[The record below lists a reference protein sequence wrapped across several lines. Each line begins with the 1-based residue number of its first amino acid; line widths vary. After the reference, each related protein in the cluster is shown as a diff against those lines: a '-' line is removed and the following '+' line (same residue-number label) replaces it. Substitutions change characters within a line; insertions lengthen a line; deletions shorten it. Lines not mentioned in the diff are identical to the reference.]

1 MAKFAVPGTVG
12 SYELDDD
19 PARIDPAAAA
29 AFLTTA
35 AYWARWRTEPDIRRQ
50 IAAAWRVI
58 GAYDPAG
65 AMVGFARAI
74 SDGGSA
80 YLADVYVLPAHRG
93 RGLGKAIVAMMI
105 EDGPGAGFRWMLHT
119 SDAYGLYRQ
128 FGFAPPPDN
137 YLERPPPGGV
147 PGGGQPPRDRGASG
161 GRPPGSTQPLEGDH
175 VRLEPLAL
183 RHVPGLLQ
191 AAAQDPSL
199 YRWVLVP
206 QDEAAMRRHVEDAL
220 AARAKGMA
228 VPFAVVRLA
237 DETVIGSTRFHQLD
251 YWARRERYDQGGR
264 PPQTPPQADTPDTC
278 EIGYT
283 WLAREAL
290 RTGANTEMKRLMLT
304 HAFEVWRVRSVC
316 LHTDVR
322 NQRSRNA
329 IQRIGG
335 KFEGVLRA
343 HRLAVD
349 QSPRDSARFS
359 ITAAE
364 WPAIRQHLADLAG
377 RYAAGA
383 VRRQA
388 AGQHPR

>member
-1 MAKFAVPGTVG
+1 MISTLSVPGTVG

-29 AFLTTA
+29 AFLTTG
-35 AYWARWRTEPDIRRQ
+35 AYWARGRTEPDIMRQ

-105 EDGPGAGFRWMLHT
+105 EEGPGAGFRWMLHT

-137 YLERPPPGGV
+137 YMERPQRLDAAGIATAERHAVAGT
-147 PGGGQPPRDRGASG
+147 G
-161 GRPPGSTQPLEGDH
+161 PLEGDY

-199 YRWVLVP
+199 YQWVLVP
-206 QDEAAMRRHVEDAL
+206 QDEPAMRRHVEDAL

-251 YWARRERYDQGGR
+251 YWARRE
-264 PPQTPPQADTPDTC
+264 PHDTPDTC

-335 KFEGVLRA
+335 TFEGVLRA

-364 WPAIRQHLADLAG
+364 WPGVRQHLEDLAA
-377 RYAAGA
+377 RHAAGGGG
-383 VRRQA
+383 
-388 AGQHPR
+388 AGPQRPQPAS

>member
-1 MAKFAVPGTVG
+1 
-12 SYELDDD
+12 
-19 PARIDPAAAA
+19 
-29 AFLTTA
+29 
-35 AYWARWRTEPDIRRQ
+35 
-50 IAAAWRVI
+50 
-58 GAYDPAG
+58 
-65 AMVGFARAI
+65 MVGFARAI

-93 RGLGKAIVAMMI
+93 RGLGKAIVAMMV
-105 EDGPGAGFRWMLHT
+105 EEGPGAGFRWMLHT

-137 YLERPPPGGV
+137 YMERPAGAVTVAGV
-147 PGGGQPPRDRGASG
+147 
-161 GRPPGSTQPLEGDH
+161 GRHAVAGTDPLEGDL
-175 VRLEPLAL
+175 VRLEPLGPH
-183 RHVPGLLQ
+183 HVPGLLQ

-199 YRWVLVP
+199 YQWVLVP
-206 QDEAAMRRHVEDAL
+206 QDEPAMRRHVEDAL
-220 AARAKGMA
+220 AARAKGIA

-251 YWARRERYDQGGR
+251 YWARPGG
-264 PPQTPPQADTPDTC
+264 ANVPDTC

-322 NQRSRNA
+322 NQRSQNA
-329 IQRIGG
+329 IRRIGG
-335 KFEGVLRA
+335 TFEGVLRS
-343 HRLAVD
+343 HRMAVD

-364 WPAIRQHLADLAG
+364 WPAVRQRLADLAA
-377 RYAAGA
+377 RYPADA
-383 VRRQA
+383 VRRLA
-388 AGQHPR
+388 AGQHP

>member
-1 MAKFAVPGTVG
+1 MRRAVGN
-12 SYELDDD
+12 YELDDD

-29 AFLTTA
+29 AFLTTE
-35 AYWARWRTEPDIRRQ
+35 AYWGRWRTEADISRQ
-50 IAAAWRVI
+50 IAAAWRLV
-58 GAYDPAG
+58 GVYDPAG
-65 AMVGFARAI
+65 AMVGLARAI

-105 EDGPGAGFRWMLHT
+105 EEGPGAGFRWMLHT

-128 FGFAPPPDN
+128 FGFGPPPDN
-137 YLERPPPGGV
+137 YMERPAGAVTVAGV
-147 PGGGQPPRDRGASG
+147 GRHVVADSGALTG
-161 GRPPGSTQPLEGDH
+161 EH
-175 VRLEPLAL
+175 VRLEPLGP
-183 RHVPGLLQ
+183 RHVPGLLK

-199 YRWVLVP
+199 YQWVLVP
-206 QDEAAMRRHVEDAL
+206 QDEPAMRRHVEDAL
-220 AARAKGMA
+220 AARAKGIA

-251 YWARRERYDQGGR
+251 YWARPER
-264 PPQTPPQADTPDTC
+264 ANVPDTC

-304 HAFEVWRVRSVC
+304 HAFEVWQVRSVC

-322 NQRSRNA
+322 NQRSQNA
-329 IQRIGG
+329 IRRIGG
-335 KFEGVLRA
+335 TFEGVLRS
-343 HRLAVD
+343 HRPAVD

-364 WPAIRQHLADLAG
+364 WPAVRQHLADLAA
-377 RYAAGA
+377 RYPEDA

>member
-1 MAKFAVPGTVG
+1 MRRAVGN
-12 SYELDDD
+12 YELDDD

-29 AFLTTA
+29 AFLTTE
-35 AYWARWRTEPDIRRQ
+35 AYWGRWRAEQDIRRQ
-50 IAAAWRVI
+50 IATAWRVI
-58 GAYDPAG
+58 GVYDATG
-65 AMVGFARAI
+65 AMVGLARAI

-80 YLADVYVLPAHRG
+80 YLADVYVLPADRG
-93 RGLGKAIVAMMI
+93 RGLGKAVVAMMV
-105 EDGPGAGFRWMLHT
+105 EEGAGAGFRWMLHT

-128 FGFAPPPDN
+128 FGFGPPPDN
-137 YLERPPPGGV
+137 YMERPAGAVTVAGV
-147 PGGGQPPRDRGASG
+147 
-161 GRPPGSTQPLEGDH
+161 GRHAVADAGPLTGDH
-175 VRLEPLAL
+175 VRLEPLGV
-183 RHVPGLLQ
+183 RHVPGLLN

-199 YRWVLVP
+199 YQWVLVP
-206 QDEAAMRRHVEDAL
+206 QDEPAMRRHVEDAL
-220 AARAKGMA
+220 AVRARGIA

-251 YWARRERYDQGGR
+251 YWARPE
-264 PPQTPPQADTPDTC
+264 PADLPDTC

-304 HAFEVWRVRSVC
+304 HAFEAWRVRSVC

-322 NQRSRNA
+322 NQRSQNA
-329 IQRIGG
+329 IRRIGG
-335 KFEGVLRA
+335 TFEGVLRS

-364 WPAIRQHLADLAG
+364 WPAVRQRLADLSAGYDADADLAG
-377 RYAAGA
+377 
-383 VRRQA
+383 
-388 AGQHPR
+388 

>member
-1 MAKFAVPGTVG
+1 MRRAVG
-12 SYELDDD
+12 SYEIDDD

-29 AFLTTA
+29 AFLTTE
-35 AYWARWRTEPDIRRQ
+35 AYWGRWRTEPDIRRQ
-50 IAAAWRVI
+50 IAAAWRVT

-105 EDGPGAGFRWMLHT
+105 EEGPGAGFRWMLHT

-137 YLERPPPGGV
+137 YMERPVGRCRERRPAP
-147 PGGGQPPRDRGASG
+147 DRHAVTGTG
-161 GRPPGSTQPLEGDH
+161 PLEGEH
-175 VRLEPLAL
+175 VRLEPLGV

-199 YRWVLVP
+199 YQWVLVP
-206 QDEAAMRRHVEDAL
+206 QDEPAMRRHVEDAL
-220 AARAKGMA
+220 AARAKGIA
-228 VPFAVVRLA
+228 VPFAVVRRPGR
-237 DETVIGSTRFHQLD
+237 DRHRLD
-251 YWARRERYDQGGR
+251 PVPPARLLGPAGARRERV
-264 PPQTPPQADTPDTC
+264 TPDTC

-322 NQRSRNA
+322 NQRSQNA
-329 IQRIGG
+329 IRRIGG
-335 KFEGVLRA
+335 TFEGVLRA

-364 WPAIRQHLADLAG
+364 WPAVRQHLADLAA

-383 VRRQA
+383 DRRQA

>member
-1 MAKFAVPGTVG
+1 MPTFSVPGVAG

-19 PARIDPAAAA
+19 PARINPAAAA
-29 AFLTTA
+29 AFLTTE

-58 GAYDPAG
+58 GAYDGVG
-65 AMVGFARAI
+65 AMVGFARAV

-105 EDGPGAGFRWMLHT
+105 DEGPGAGFRWMLHT

-137 YLERPPPGGV
+137 YMERPPRGV
-147 PGGGQPPRDRGASG
+147 RGGGQPSRDRGVPG
-161 GRPPGSTQPLEGDH
+161 GRPPGSTQPLEGEY
-175 VRLEPLAL
+175 VRLEPLGV
-183 RHVPGLLQ
+183 RHAPGLLQ

-199 YRWVLVP
+199 YQWVMVP
-206 QDEAAMRRHVEDAL
+206 QDEPAMRRHVENAL
-220 AARAKGMA
+220 AARARGIA

-251 YWARRERYDQGGR
+251 YWARPVPGEM
-264 PPQTPPQADTPDTC
+264 PDTC

-322 NQRSRNA
+322 NQRSQNA
-329 IQRIGG
+329 IRRIGG
-335 KFEGVLRA
+335 TFEGVLRS

-364 WPAIRQHLADLAG
+364 WPAVRQHLAELAA

-383 VRRQA
+383 DRRQA
-388 AGQHPR
+388 AGQHPQ

>member
-1 MAKFAVPGTVG
+1 
-12 SYELDDD
+12 
-19 PARIDPAAAA
+19 
-29 AFLTTA
+29 
-35 AYWARWRTEPDIRRQ
+35 
-50 IAAAWRVI
+50 
-58 GAYDPAG
+58 
-65 AMVGFARAI
+65 
-74 SDGGSA
+74 
-80 YLADVYVLPAHRG
+80 
-93 RGLGKAIVAMMI
+93 MMI
-105 EDGPGAGFRWMLHT
+105 EEGPGAGFRWMLHT

-137 YLERPPPGGV
+137 YMERPADAATRAVTGNGNAVTGTGPFEGGC
-147 PGGGQPPRDRGASG
+147 
-161 GRPPGSTQPLEGDH
+161 

>member
-1 MAKFAVPGTVG
+1 MRRAVGN
-12 SYELDDD
+12 YEIDDD
-19 PARIDPAAAA
+19 PARIDPAAAVS
-29 AFLTTA
+29 FLTA
-35 AYWARWRTEPDIRRQ
+35 GAYWGRWRGEQEIRSQ
-50 IAAAWRVI
+50 IAAAWRVT
-58 GAYDPAG
+58 GAYDQAG
-65 AMVGFARAI
+65 AMVGFARAF

-80 YLADVYVLPAHRG
+80 YLADVYVLPGHRG
-93 RGLGKAIVAMMI
+93 RGLGQAIVAMMI
-105 EDGPGAGFRWMLHT
+105 EEGPGAGFRWMLHT

-137 YLERPPPGGV
+137 YMERPADAATRAVTGNGNAVTGTGPFEGGC
-147 PGGGQPPRDRGASG
+147 
-161 GRPPGSTQPLEGDH
+161 

-183 RHVPGLLQ
+183 RHVPGLLK

-199 YRWVLVP
+199 YQWVLVP
-206 QDEAAMRRHVEDAL
+206 QDEPAMRRHVEDAL
-220 AARAKGMA
+220 AARAKGIA
-228 VPFAVVRLA
+228 VPFAVVRLD
-237 DETVIGSTRFHQLD
+237 DETVIGSTRFHRLD
-251 YWARRERYDQGGR
+251 YWARLGPRD
-264 PPQTPPQADTPDTC
+264 APDTC

-283 WLAREAL
+283 WLALEAL

-322 NQRSRNA
+322 NQRSRDA

-335 KFEGVLRA
+335 TFEGVLRA

-364 WPAIRQHLADLAG
+364 WPAVRQHLEDLAAP
-377 RYAAGA
+377 YAAGA
-383 VRRQA
+383 AWARHQA
-388 AGQHPR
+388 WPGSGSM